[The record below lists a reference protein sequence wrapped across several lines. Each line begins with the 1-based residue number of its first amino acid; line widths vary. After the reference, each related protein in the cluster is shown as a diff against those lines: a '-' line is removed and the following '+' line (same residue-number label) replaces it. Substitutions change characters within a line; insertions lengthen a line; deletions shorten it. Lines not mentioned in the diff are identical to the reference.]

1 MERSRLLVAG
11 SVPEGSVLAGRV
23 SVWLDAV
30 ARVMEAEGLR
40 ADHQA
45 TGRAVARA
53 LVAWV
58 DGRSRTTRVT
68 NAQVAA
74 GAAEVGVVVSVR
86 TVQRWLRRFEAWGLL
101 GLVAGG
107 RSARWAPRVRVED
120 GHGGVELVRRNEAA
134 VRSLCVPRRLVD
146 RLGCGSRCHP
156 YPLSGMVSPRTRARG
171 SDRGGDVVP
180 LRGAAFLGAPAPR
193 PPEQPAHLPAD
204 RRPAWWSAR
213 ATRAGEEAV
222 LALARRVQDRLV
234 VLRGCSDR
242 YVMRVIRP
250 FWDAGWGLSDL
261 VGAVDRRPDGSAWP
275 HSGARGVREPARW
288 LAYRLMAW
296 LDEAGEP
303 LPAPSQ
309 VRRREHERVLAERA
323 RLEAARR
330 ARARAVAAERERL
343 GGVGPAQAKA
353 ARVAA
358 ELAGRSRRY
367 WRRSWSAGSWTG
379 VTGPA
384 DGASGGDAR

>member
-1 MERSRLLVAG
+1 
-11 SVPEGSVLAGRV
+11 
-23 SVWLDAV
+23 
-30 ARVMEAEGLR
+30 
-40 ADHQA
+40 
-45 TGRAVARA
+45 
-53 LVAWV
+53 
-58 DGRSRTTRVT
+58 
-68 NAQVAA
+68 
-74 GAAEVGVVVSVR
+74 
-86 TVQRWLRRFEAWGLL
+86 
-101 GLVAGG
+101 
-107 RSARWAPRVRVED
+107 
-120 GHGGVELVRRNEAA
+120 
-134 VRSLCVPRRLVD
+134 
-146 RLGCGSRCHP
+146 
-156 YPLSGMVSPRTRARG
+156 
-171 SDRGGDVVP
+171 
-180 LRGAAFLGAPAPR
+180 
-193 PPEQPAHLPAD
+193 
-204 RRPAWWSAR
+204 
-213 ATRAGEEAV
+213 
-222 LALARRVQDRLV
+222 DRLV

-261 VGAVDRRPDGSAWP
+261 VGAVDRRPDGAAWP

-330 ARARAVAAERERL
+330 ARAQAVAAERERFG
-343 GGVGPAQAKA
+343 GGVGPAQLAA

-358 ELAGRSRRY
+358 ELAGRSRQY